1 MRASHP
7 WVGSLMNFFLRLS
20 HPLLQLRQLA
30 VSPVCEFLGAALDL
44 AKPVVKSRDRAA
56 KSHVDGQQ
64 SLIQVCRRPTNV
76 GFEALIHGLDML
88 SHGGEASA
96 EATVQGLHLSF
107 ELRNAL
113 FVVLASRDHSL
124 DLSSHTIDNSLELL
138 HGHHECVECSPL
150 G

>member
-1 MRASHP
+1 MN
-7 WVGSLMNFFLRLS
+7 SLLRFS

-30 VSPVCEFLGAALDL
+30 VRSIGEFFDAALDL
-44 AKPVVKSRDRAA
+44 AKPVVESRDCAA
-56 KSHVDGQQ
+56 NGHIDGQQ
-64 SLIQVCRRPTNV
+64 SLIQVCRRPPDV

-88 SHGGEASA
+88 SHGGEANA
-96 EATVQGLHLSF
+96 EAAIQGFHLSF

>member
-7 WVGSLMNFFLRLS
+7 WIGSLTNFLLRLGY
-20 HPLLQLRQLA
+20 PLLQLRQLA
-30 VSPVCEFLGAALDL
+30 VGPVCEFLGAALDL

-56 KSHVDGQQ
+56 KSHVGGQQ
-64 SLIQVCRRPTNV
+64 SLIQVCRRPTDV
-76 GFEALIHGLDML
+76 GLEALIHGMDML
-88 SHGGEASA
+88 SHGAEASA
-96 EATVQGLHLSF
+96 EATGQGPHLSF

-124 DLSSHTIDNSLELL
+124 NLSSHTIDNSLELL
-138 HGHHECVECSPL
+138 HGHHECIECSPL

>member
-1 MRASHP
+1 MS
-7 WVGSLMNFFLRLS
+7 
-20 HPLLQLRQLA
+20 
-30 VSPVCEFLGAALDL
+30 
-44 AKPVVKSRDRAA
+44 
-56 KSHVDGQQ
+56 
-64 SLIQVCRRPTNV
+64 
-76 GFEALIHGLDML
+76 FEALIDGLDML

-96 EATVQGLHLSF
+96 DATIQGLHLRF

>member
-7 WVGSLMNFFLRLS
+7 WVGSLVNFFLCLS
-20 HPLLQLRQLA
+20 RPLLQLRQLA
-30 VSPVCEFLGAALDL
+30 VSPVCEFLDAALDL
-44 AKPVVKSRDRAA
+44 AKPVVKSRDCAA

-64 SLIQVCRRPTNV
+64 SLIQVCRRPPNV

-88 SHGGEASA
+88 SHGGEANA

-138 HGHHECVECSPL
+138 HGRHECVECSPL